1 MSYIALKG
9 NKSFTNAEAWYDYTL
24 AAARD
29 GVVAGVVDLDAQLA
43 QVLLAH
49 NTENRPVRPS
59 RVRNYRAD
67 MLEDHWSLNGQPVII
82 SNDGVLSDGQHRC
95 LAVAET
101 EVAVPTLIVF
111 GVEPDTRVTVDQ
123 NVTRNA
129 GDYLQMRSRPNART
143 AAAIVRLRLA
153 YEANE
158 GKAIRDTARVTN
170 AEVLEYE
177 AEHADDVAR
186 SAELVTGFYEQSRR
200 YVSGAVLGF
209 CHYLL
214 HEIDAGAA
222 DHYIEQVAKGE
233 GLVEGDPAYA
243 VRARLLALGKTG
255 AAVKIEVILLGWNAL
270 RTKRRVKSLRLSGR
284 LPGLER

>member
-9 NKSFTNAEAWYDYTL
+9 NKQFDNAEDWYEHNRKL
-24 AAARD
+24 
-29 GVVAGVVDLDAQLA
+29 GLVAGVVELDAQLA

-67 MLEDHWSLNGQPVII
+67 MLEHHWSLNGQPLIV

-95 LAVAET
+95 LAVADT

-111 GVEPDTRVTVDQ
+111 GVEPETRVTVDQ

-129 GDYLQMRSRPNART
+129 GDYLQMRNRPNART

-158 GKAIRDTARVTN
+158 GTAIRDTARITN

-177 AEHADDVAR
+177 AEHADAVAR
-186 SAELVTGFYEQSRR
+186 SAAFVTDMYEQSRR
-200 YVSGAVLGF
+200 YVSGAVLGL

-214 HEIDAGAA
+214 SDVDQTAA

-233 GLVEGDPAYA
+233 GLAEGDPAYA

-270 RTKRRVKSLRLSGR
+270 RTGRQIKSLRLSGR
-284 LPGLER
+284 LPVLVR